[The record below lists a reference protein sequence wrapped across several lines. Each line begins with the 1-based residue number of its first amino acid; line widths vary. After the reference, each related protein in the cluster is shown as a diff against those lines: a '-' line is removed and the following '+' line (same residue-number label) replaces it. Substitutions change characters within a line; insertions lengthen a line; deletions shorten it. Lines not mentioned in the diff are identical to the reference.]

1 MDLMT
6 GAVLLIIF
14 IVVIVFLF
22 PSGASLTGGAM
33 RSKGTKSFDD
43 VADAARNTRSSI
55 AERNK
60 EEYDP
65 DTKTRRKIEVAQRLD
80 EIGAQPGGLMRF
92 DKNGDGVL
100 ESQELAIA
108 RREIGLEIAAERG
121 ELPENESIVKPIE
134 TGAVPVR
141 AADNSTDLEVEV
153 ELAIDESEKIE
164 W

>member
-1 MDLMT
+1 
-6 GAVLLIIF
+6 
-14 IVVIVFLF
+14 
-22 PSGASLTGGAM
+22 M
-33 RSKGTKSFDD
+33 R
-43 VADAARNTRSSI
+43 AC
-55 AERNK
+55 
-60 EEYDP
+60 P
-65 DTKTRRKIEVAQRLD
+65 QM
-80 EIGAQPGGLMRF
+80 GAQPGGLMRF